1 MSANGERK
9 ARALGINHVVL
20 EVSAKD
26 SSKAAKQKSMV
37 CQHLEN
43 ISCAASARKCSP
55 ARLR

>member
-26 SSKAAKQKSMV
+26 SSKMGKQKPLV
-37 CQHLEN
+37 CRRLGN
-43 ISCAASARKCSP
+43 IFRAASPRECYP
-55 ARLR
+55 ARLG